1 MPVPKFSISA
11 NGVDITGRIAGSG
24 VTMTITDSVGAKSD
38 TMSIVIADV
47 DGSVAAPKT
56 GAILNPI
63 GGYEGK
69 MRDFGLFSVDTVT
82 FSGWPQQISIQAKS
96 VAAKSLAKQRDPKA
110 YPKKDFA
117 TYGDIFA
124 DVASRVG
131 LSLTISDSIKATANV
146 YEAQTEENS
155 LEFLTRIGDKL
166 SASITVKAGRLVVVA
181 RGEGQTASGET
192 LPNVVVARGVNLLK
206 YSVTEKDEPRHS
218 TVEASYYDRK
228 KNKKES
234 VEVSTGLEGPKFTI
248 RTAHSDKDE
257 ARRTADDQSK
267 RLNRDSGDATF
278 EINGEPFAQAEANA
292 VVSGCRSNVDGVW
305 SIKTVTHNFSASG
318 AYTTSLSCTKPNDNS
333 GSGSSSGKSS
343 PSSAS
348 SSTKTNPAGAVPRS
362 GLETGAPSLTGDT
375 GSNIG

>member
-24 VTMTITDSVGAKSD
+24 VTMTITDGVGSKSD
-38 TMSIVIADV
+38 TLSIVISDV
-47 DGSVAAPKT
+47 DGSVTAPKT
-56 GAILNPI
+56 GAILNPV
-63 GGYEGK
+63 GGYEGR
-69 MRDFGLFSVDTVT
+69 MRDFGQFSVDSVV
-82 FSGWPQQISIQAKS
+82 FSGWPQQITIQAKS

-117 TYGDIFA
+117 TYGDIFS
-124 DVASRVG
+124 DVAGRIG
-131 LSLTISDSIKATANV
+131 LTLTISNDIKATVNV

-166 SASITVKAGRLVVVA
+166 NASITVKSGRLVVVS
-181 RGEGQTASGET
+181 RGDSLSASGT
-192 LPNVVVARGVNLLK
+192 GLPDVLVARGSNLLK

-228 KNKKES
+228 KNKKET
-234 VEVSTGLEGPKFTI
+234 VEEKTGLDGPRFTI
-248 RTAHSDKDE
+248 RTPHQDKDE
-257 ARRTADDQSK
+257 AQRAAKAQAK
-267 RLNRDSGDATF
+267 KLNRDTGDATF

-292 VVSGCRSNVDGVW
+292 VVSGCRSNVDGIW
-305 SIKTVTHNFSASG
+305 SIRSVTHNFSASG

-333 GSGSSSGKSS
+333 GSGPGSGKSS
-343 PSSAS
+343 SSSAS

>member
-24 VTMTITDSVGAKSD
+24 VTMTITDGVGSKSD
-38 TMSIVIADV
+38 TLSIVISDV

-56 GAILNPI
+56 GAILNPV

-69 MRDFGLFSVDTVT
+69 MRDFGQFSVDSVV
-82 FSGWPQQISIQAKS
+82 FSGWPQQITIQAKS
-96 VAAKSLAKQRDPKA
+96 VAAKELAKQRDPKA

-117 TYGDIFA
+117 TYGDIFS
-124 DVASRVG
+124 DVAGRVG
-131 LSLTISDSIKATANV
+131 LSLMISDSVKATVNV

-155 LEFLTRIGDKL
+155 LEFLARIGDKL
-166 SASITVKAGRLVVVA
+166 NASVSVKAGRLVVIA
-181 RGEGQTASGET
+181 RGEGQAASGVA
-192 LPNVVVARGVNLLK
+192 LPNVVVARGLNLLK

-218 TVEASYYDRK
+218 KVEASYYDRK

-234 VEVSTGLEGPKFTI
+234 VEVSTGLDGPTFTI
-248 RTAHSDKDE
+248 RTPRQDKDE
-257 ARRTADDQSK
+257 AERSAK
-267 RLNRDSGDATF
+267 AHAKKLNRDSGDATF

-343 PSSAS
+343 SSSAS